1 MQRYQQAIINDKV
14 PLSIFDLVLFYT
26 SSLFALVV
34 GLIFFY
40 RINFTDFKFDTTN
53 QAIILNIFSIV
64 FIAFGIYTAIL
75 NRQHFK
81 FKFIE
86 SSKSKEEKE
95 KIILGIANKSNWT
108 LIKKDTNNFKFTDTF
123 SWSKWR
129 YNITVI
135 YDDNG
140 FYVNALTT
148 QWKPIDRGT
157 GKKIALE
164 TVDKIKGCL

>member
-81 FKFIE
+81 FKFI
-86 SSKSKEEKE
+86 
-95 KIILGIANKSNWT
+95 
-108 LIKKDTNNFKFTDTF
+108 
-123 SWSKWR
+123 
-129 YNITVI
+129 
-135 YDDNG
+135 
-140 FYVNALTT
+140 
-148 QWKPIDRGT
+148 
-157 GKKIALE
+157 
-164 TVDKIKGCL
+164 

>member
-53 QAIILNIFSIV
+53 QTIILNIFSIV

-108 LIKKDTNNFKFTDTF
+108 LIKKTQIILSSQTLLVGQNGD
-123 SWSKWR
+123 
-129 YNITVI
+129 IT
-135 YDDNG
+135 
-140 FYVNALTT
+140 LQLSMTT
-148 QWKPIDRGT
+148 T
-157 GKKIALE
+157 AFM
-164 TVDKIKGCL
+164 